1 MEPDGWACALV
12 VGIAAIR
19 LLRVARN
26 GGGVRNAPRGRGAV
40 TETEVTP

>member
-12 VGIAAIR
+12 VGIAAVR

-26 GGGVRNAPRGRGAV
+26 GGGVWNAPRGRGV
-40 TETEVTP
+40 NRVTEVTP

>member
-1 MEPDGWACALV
+1 MEPFGWACALV
-12 VGIAAIR
+12 VGIAAVR
-19 LLRVARN
+19 RLRVAGN

>member
-12 VGIAAIR
+12 VGIVTARSA
-19 LLRVARN
+19 LVAGN

>member
-12 VGIAAIR
+12 VGIAAVR

-26 GGGVRNAPRGRGAV
+26 GGGVRNAPRGRGMNRV
-40 TETEVTP
+40 TEVTP

>member
-1 MEPDGWACALV
+1 MEPFGWTCALV
-12 VGIAAIR
+12 VGIEAVRR
-19 LLRVARN
+19 LQVAGN

>member
-26 GGGVRNAPRGRGAV
+26 GGGVRNAPRGCGVDSV
-40 TETEVTP
+40 TKVTP